1 MPKSPLNDC
10 GLGSQVDFT
19 FEWNPHDSVLS
30 GQNVEHLIKPVFV
43 ESMLSVISY

>member
-10 GLGSQVDFT
+10 GLAFQVDFT
-19 FEWNPHDSVLS
+19 FEWNPHDSISS